1 MQNHNK
7 IYILKNEKEKLL
19 ESLRNL
25 DNKSEINST
34 LDRVSEIETELYNLD
49 IIDAISPKVLKMLE
63 VIYKDN
69 TPKNVVDE
77 ILKVSKLCKK
87 LGGELSS
94 RQIVSEIIC
103 RLDKEIS
110 I

>member
-34 LDRVSEIETELYNLD
+34 LDRF
-49 IIDAISPKVLKMLE
+49 LK
-63 VIYKDN
+63 
-69 TPKNVVDE
+69 
-77 ILKVSKLCKK
+77 
-87 LGGELSS
+87 
-94 RQIVSEIIC
+94 
-103 RLDKEIS
+103 
-110 I
+110 